1 MMIKNRKILLTG
13 SNGLVGYNLLNLLSN
28 NGWKNIVPIERS
40 QCDLTKQKETLE
52 LFQYHKPEY
61 IFHCAAKV
69 YGIMGN
75 MCNKAQ
81 SFYENIMINTNVIQG
96 AHLAGTKKITVMG
109 TGCVYPYPSPS
120 LLLKE
125 DMIFNGR
132 PHESENSYAQAKRA
146 MLAMCEAY
154 QESYDLD
161 WAYVVSCNLFGPND
175 RFDTEFGHVIPSLIK
190 KFYDAKIQGKCVD
203 VWGDG
208 SAKRDFLYVK
218 DAARA
223 TIDIMQNLSGPVN
236 IGSGSVYSIKQIVE
250 YIADIANMKNS
261 YQWDRKKPSG
271 QDYRSYNL
279 SKLDSIGFKPKW
291 SLRKALEETW
301 DWYCENQDLARK
313 NSTLEF

>member
-1 MMIKNRKILLTG
+1 MELSEKILITG
-13 SNGLVGYNLLNLLSN
+13 CYGLLGSTIYKLLENAQFQNLIPIGREHCDLLNSA
-28 NGWKNIVPIERS
+28 
-40 QCDLTKQKETLE
+40 ETIE
-52 LFQYHKPEY
+52 LFKSFKPDY
-61 IFHCAAKV
+61 TFHCAAKV

-81 SFYENIMINTNVIQG
+81 SFYENIMINTNVILG
-96 AHLAGTKKITVMG
+96 AQLAGTKKITVMG

-120 LLLKE
+120 MPLKE

-175 RFDTEFGHVIPSLIK
+175 KFDTAYGHVIPSLIK

-208 SAKRDFLYVK
+208 SAERDFLYVK
-218 DAARA
+218 DAAKA

-250 YIADIANMKNS
+250 HIADIANMKNS
-261 YQWDRKKPSG
+261 YRWDRLKPNG
-271 QDYRSYNL
+271 QDYRSYDL

-301 DWYCENQDLARK
+301 DWYCEHQDFVRK
-313 NSTLEF
+313 K

>member
-1 MMIKNRKILLTG
+1 MNISDRICITG
-13 SNGLVGYNLLNLLSN
+13 SDGLVGSNLITLLDKLGFCKITHLGRKECDLSKQSDTIKFMLLN
-28 NGWKNIVPIERS
+28 
-40 QCDLTKQKETLE
+40 
-52 LFQYHKPEY
+52 KPDY

-75 MCNKAQ
+75 ICNKAQ

-120 LLLKE
+120 LPLKE
-125 DMIFNGR
+125 DMIFKGR

-175 RFDTEFGHVIPSLIK
+175 KFDTEYGHVIPSLIK

-208 SAKRDFLYVK
+208 SAERDFLYVK
-218 DAARA
+218 DAAKA

-250 YIADIANMKNS
+250 HIADIANMKDS
-261 YQWDRKKPSG
+261 YLWDKQKPNG
-271 QDYRSYNL
+271 QDYRSYDL
-279 SKLDSIGFKPKW
+279 SKLESIGFKPKW
-291 SLRKALEETW
+291 SLWKGLEETW
-301 DWYCENQDLARK
+301 DWYCENQELARK
-313 NSTLEF
+313 T

>member
-1 MMIKNRKILLTG
+1 MNVNDRICVTG
-13 SNGLVGYNLLNLLSN
+13 SDGLVGSNLINLLDKLGCCRITRLGRKECDLSN
-28 NGWKNIVPIERS
+28 QRDTIKFI
-40 QCDLTKQKETLE
+40 
-52 LFQYHKPEY
+52 LFNKPDY

-75 MCNKAQ
+75 ICNKAQ
-81 SFYENIMINTNVIQG
+81 SFHENIMINTNIIQG
-96 AHLAGTKKITVMG
+96 AYLAGTKKITVMG
-109 TGCVYPYPSPS
+109 TGCIYPYPSPS
-120 LLLKE
+120 LPLKE

-175 RFDTEFGHVIPSLIK
+175 KFDTEYGHVIPSLIK
-190 KFYDAKIQGKCVD
+190 KFYDAKTQGKCVD

-208 SAKRDFLYVK
+208 SAERDFLYIK

-223 TIDIMQNLSGPVN
+223 VIDIMQNLSGPVN

-250 YIADIANMKNS
+250 HIADIADMQDS
-261 YQWDRKKPSG
+261 YQWDKHKPNG
-271 QDYRSYNL
+271 QDYRSYDL
-279 SKLDSIGFKPKW
+279 SKLDSIDFKPEW
-291 SLRKALEETW
+291 SLRKGLEETW
-301 DWYCENQDLARK
+301 NWYCENQEQARK
-313 NSTLEF
+313 K